1 MKGVDVPP
9 FPPSSPP
16 HSKKQDYKDN
26 HDKGSSAR
34 HGMAADALLC
44 LAAKTPL
51 FKDNDTD
58 GHAWEE
64 EI

>member
-1 MKGVDVPP
+1 MQGVDVQP

-16 HSKKQDYKDN
+16 HSTKQDHKDN
-26 HDKGSSAR
+26 HDEGSSAQ
-34 HGMAADALLC
+34 HGTAADALLC

-51 FKDNDTD
+51 FEDDDTD
-58 GHAWEE
+58 DHAWEE